1 MFRTEV
7 LKEWFFPIPAL
18 RQEGEI
24 VPAPE
29 EAVKKY
35 RGLEKDWLIPHPKL
49 PYEVLGVSL
58 SPGRKSGKEG
68 YFVRKEIRYR

>member
-1 MFRTEV
+1 MV
-7 LKEWFFPIPAL
+7 FPYTGIKARGRDCP
-18 RQEGEI
+18 R
-24 VPAPE
+24 PE